1 MSSFGMLIIACEV
14 VLSALKLD
22 VSVMYAMILART
34 S

>member
-1 MSSFGMLIIACEV
+1 MSSFGMRIIACEV